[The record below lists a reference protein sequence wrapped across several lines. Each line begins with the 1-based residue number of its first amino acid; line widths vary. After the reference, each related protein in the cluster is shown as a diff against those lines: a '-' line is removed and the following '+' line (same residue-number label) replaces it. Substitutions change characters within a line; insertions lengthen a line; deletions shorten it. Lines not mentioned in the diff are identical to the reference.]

1 EGVELMACSA
11 GYGFNRSH
19 SAAYAL
25 VTYQTGYLKHHYP
38 HEFMA
43 GLLSCDRD
51 NVDNIVK
58 FTAEA
63 RSMGLT
69 VERPD
74 VNESD
79 LDFTVVAGASAPPSK
94 KSKKL
99 VAVGANKE
107 IRFGLGAVKGVG
119 SAAVEAVLA
128 ARAEGGPFTS
138 VYDFANRVDGAKVNR
153 RVLEAFIKSGAFD
166 GAGKAK
172 SVNRAQMFS
181 VLDGALEQAA
191 AAQRDRKSGQTSLF
205 GLLAAAG
212 GGAVV
217 AAPPG
222 VYPKAA

>member
-63 RSMGLT
+63 RAMGLT

-79 LDFTVVAGASAPPSK
+79 LDFTVAARATESKAPTSGGKGKGTKKAAAGPVSGSIASK
-94 KSKKL
+94 
-99 VAVGANKE
+99 V
-107 IRFGLGAVKGVG
+107 IRCGLGAVKGVG
-119 SAAVEAVLA
+119 TSAVEAVLA
-128 ARAEGGPFTS
+128 ARSEGGAFQS
-138 VYDFANRVDGAKVNR
+138 IYDFCNRVDGQKVNR
-153 RVLEAFIKSGAFD
+153 RVLEAFVKSGAFD
-166 GAGKAK
+166 ATGKARG
-172 SVNRAQMFS
+172 VNRAQMF
-181 VLDGALEQAA
+181 AA
-191 AAQRDRKSGQTSLF
+191 I
-205 GLLAAAG
+205 
-212 GGAVV
+212 
-217 AAPPG
+217 
-222 VYPKAA
+222 